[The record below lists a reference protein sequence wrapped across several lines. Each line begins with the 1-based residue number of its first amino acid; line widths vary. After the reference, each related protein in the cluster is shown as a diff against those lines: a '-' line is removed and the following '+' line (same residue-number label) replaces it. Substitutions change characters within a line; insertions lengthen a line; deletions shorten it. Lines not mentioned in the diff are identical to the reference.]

1 MAKSTKTFKIGE
13 SAMGGIIQ
21 VVITGKVIQVFVKD
35 MYGDGETLK
44 TGTTSTE
51 DDNVERKL
59 SDFLNDVTT
68 SYYAEQVMKW
78 IKDKTGLKF
87 MWC

>member
-1 MAKSTKTFKIGE
+1 MATKTFKIGE
-13 SAMGGIIQ
+13 YAMGGIIKVQ
-21 VVITGKVIQVFVKD
+21 ITGKIIQIFVQDYYTK
-35 MYGDGETLK
+35 ETIK

-51 DDNVERKL
+51 DDGVERKL

-68 SYYAEQVMKW
+68 SYYAGKVMEW
-78 IKDKTGLKF
+78 IKEKTGMKF

>member
-1 MAKSTKTFKIGE
+1 MANATKTFKIGE
-13 SAMGGIIQ
+13 YAMGGIIQ
-21 VVITGKVIQVFVKD
+21 VKVTGKIIQVFVKEWNTN
-35 MYGDGETLK
+35 ETLR

-51 DDNVERKL
+51 DEGVERKL

-68 SYYAEQVMKW
+68 SYYADKVMKW
-78 IKDKTGLKF
+78 IKEKTGLKF

>member
-13 SAMGGIIQ
+13 YAMGGIIQ

-59 SDFLNDVTT
+59 SDFLHEVTT
-68 SYYAEQVMKW
+68 SYYTDKVMKW
-78 IKDKTGLKF
+78 IKEKTGLKF
-87 MWC
+87 MWS

>member
-1 MAKSTKTFKIGE
+1 MANATKTFKIGE
-13 SAMGGIIQ
+13 YAMGGIIQ
-21 VVITGKVIQVFVKD
+21 VKVTGKIIQVFVKD
-35 MYGDGETLK
+35 YYTNETLR

-51 DDNVERKL
+51 DEGVERKL

-68 SYYAEQVMKW
+68 SYYADKVMKW
-78 IKDKTGLKF
+78 IKEKTGLKF

>member
-1 MAKSTKTFKIGE
+1 MANATKTFKIGE
-13 SAMGGIIQ
+13 YAMGGIIQ
-21 VVITGKVIQVFVKD
+21 VKITGKVIQIFVKE

-51 DDNVERKL
+51 DDGVERKL

-68 SYYAEQVMKW
+68 SYYADKVMKW
-78 IKDKTGLKF
+78 IKEKTGLKF

>member
-1 MAKSTKTFKIGE
+1 
-13 SAMGGIIQ
+13 
-21 VVITGKVIQVFVKD
+21 

-51 DDNVERKL
+51 DEGVERKL

-68 SYYAEQVMKW
+68 HFYAEKVMKW
-78 IKDKTGLKF
+78 IKEKTGLKF
-87 MWC
+87 MWV

>member
-1 MAKSTKTFKIGE
+1 MANATKTFKIGE
-13 SAMGGIIQ
+13 YAMGGIIQ
-21 VVITGKVIQVFVKD
+21 VKVTGKVIQVFVKEWD
-35 MYGDGETLK
+35 TNETLR

-51 DDNVERKL
+51 DEGVERKL

-68 SYYAEQVMKW
+68 SYYADKVMKW
-78 IKDKTGLKF
+78 IKEKTGLKF

>member
-1 MAKSTKTFKIGE
+1 MATKTKTFKIGE
-13 SAMGGIIQ
+13 YAMGGIIKVQ
-21 VVITGKVIQVFVKD
+21 VTGKVIQIFVQDYYTK
-35 MYGDGETLK
+35 ETLK

-68 SYYAEQVMKW
+68 SYYADKVMKW
-78 IKDKTGLKF
+78 IKEATGMKF